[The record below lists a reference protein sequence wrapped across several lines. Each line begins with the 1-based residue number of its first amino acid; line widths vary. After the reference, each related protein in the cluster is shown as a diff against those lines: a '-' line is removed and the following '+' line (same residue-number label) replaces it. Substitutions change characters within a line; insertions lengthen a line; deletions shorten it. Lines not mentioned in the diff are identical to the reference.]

1 MTIKTSTATTTYTVT
16 SASDID
22 KSGEAALKD
31 LAVGDAV
38 TFSVSGTNA
47 KQIDKL
53 HTGDETKDRPVAPGG
68 TSSSTPGTG
77 A

>member
-1 MTIKTSTATTTYTVT
+1 VT

-22 KSGEAALKD
+22 KNGEAALKD

-38 TFSVSGTNA
+38 TFSVDSANT

-53 HTGDETKDRPVAPGG
+53 HAGDETKNRPTAPAGSATTG
-68 TSSSTPGTG
+68 TTSSG